1 MTERL
6 LIKGDKQSSNLV
18 GRGRFRDSG
27 GVPER
32 DIFETVMV
40 AMWECVEV
48 VKWQGGKV
56 VRC

>member
-18 GRGRFRDSG
+18 GRGRFRDGG

-48 VKWQGGKV
+48 VKW
-56 VRC
+56 